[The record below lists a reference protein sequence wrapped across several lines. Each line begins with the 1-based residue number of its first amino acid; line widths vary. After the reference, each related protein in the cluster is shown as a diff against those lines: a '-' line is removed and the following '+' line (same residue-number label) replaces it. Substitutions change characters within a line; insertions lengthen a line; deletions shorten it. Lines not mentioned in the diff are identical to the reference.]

1 MCSLWAIPNLPYT
14 DWVIFINIHLI
25 MSTRYDAE
33 ILSNYHQVNDPVLYW
48 LETFIFIFTQTIVIE
63 VLCSIFKCLDTQR
76 QETSTPPLWESIKN
90 ILIKT
95 MAWEG
100 YNLFLVSFHLIL
112 DFVVFTFNI
121 VSITIPRAYKVTNT
135 RIRVYIL

>member
-1 MCSLWAIPNLPYT
+1 MCSIWASPNLPYT
-14 DWVIFINIHLI
+14 DWLIFFNIYLVMTKI
-25 MSTRYDAE
+25 SNCYDAE
-33 ILSNYHQVNDPVLYW
+33 ILSNYHKVNDPILYW

-76 QETSTPPLWESIKN
+76 QETSTPPLWECIKN

-100 YNLFLVSFHLIL
+100 YNLFFCIFSF
-112 DFVVFTFNI
+112 DFRLCCFYIQYSVYYDTK
-121 VSITIPRAYKVTNT
+121 SIQS
-135 RIRVYIL
+135 L